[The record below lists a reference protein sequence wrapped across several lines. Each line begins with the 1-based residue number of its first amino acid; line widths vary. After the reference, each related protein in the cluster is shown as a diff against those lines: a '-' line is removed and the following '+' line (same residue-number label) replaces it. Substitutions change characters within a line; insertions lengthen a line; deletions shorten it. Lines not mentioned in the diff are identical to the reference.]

1 MPYLNLGG
9 RYPLMSFH
17 SHKTLINWLGGL
29 TFIIIIAVPAY
40 SQRKDWNVYDAGN
53 IPRSLQSRLRA
64 RLDLLVEYHKTKQWD
79 KLSAMRGD
87 FYGGYNRKRYTPAD
101 KRKVIEQQGSNRQ
114 WLNFTLEKITFSAS
128 TVALS
133 LRKRWWYIE
142 GSAEYLIDGKAVQR
156 HIRFI
161 VYFHDGQWFFS
172 PPD

>member
-1 MPYLNLGG
+1 MDFLYHKI
-9 RYPLMSFH
+9 SF
-17 SHKTLINWLGGL
+17 SWLGCL
-29 TFIIIIAVPAY
+29 LFIIIIAFPAY
-40 SQRKDWNVYDAGN
+40 NQRKDWNVYDAGN
-53 IPRSLQSRLRA
+53 IPRSLQAGLRK
-64 RLDLLVEYHKTKQWD
+64 RLDLFVEYHKTKQWD

-87 FYGGYNRKRYTPAD
+87 FYSGYNRKRYTPAD
-101 KRKVIEQQGSNRQ
+101 KRKVIAQQGNSRE

-128 TVALS
+128 TVALP

-161 VYFHDGQWFFS
+161 VYFHKGEWFFS